1 MISLFLSVSLS
12 LHLSP
17 TLLSSL
23 MTTEYSCSP
32 HTDFLSSFICTP
44 ILPHGHPPSLNSTCY
59 HSLSDFIPSYSIFST
74 LISLLSSLFVLF
86 SVLSSLFSLSH
97 IFFFLLFTPL
107 LLFLPHSPS
116 IIPCNTARVRFRNH
130 QQPRGQN
137 TH

>member
-1 MISLFLSVSLS
+1 
-12 LHLSP
+12 
-17 TLLSSL
+17 

-86 SVLSSLFSLSH
+86 SLLSSLSLIFSFFSYSLLFSY
-97 IFFFLLFTPL
+97 FFLTHRL
-107 LLFLPHSPS
+107 LY
-116 IIPCNTARVRFRNH
+116 RVTQLESDLGITNNH
-130 QQPRGQN
+130 VAKTLTDLKN
-137 TH
+137 NLSKW